1 MQIWAALDDV
11 DAASRALATDF
22 DPGVLAVADT
32 ETLLMRLATIESR
45 LYGVKAR
52 AAARLAES
60 GRWLDAGARTPAE
73 HLATKTGTGIG
84 EARRLAAT
92 GEHLEALPAVRA
104 AAVAGDVSAAALV
117 LVADAA
123 AAAPGEATRLLA
135 TAAETS
141 LAGLREV
148 CLQTKANADADPDA
162 THRRIHDA
170 RAFRTWTD
178 AEGAGHFAGHGVPE
192 DIAWLRSV
200 LEPAR
205 DDLFTAARRD
215 GDHPPS
221 DQLDYD
227 ALFAVLRSAAGEA
240 TDLPADLRREWPAPG
255 RALAKVEPMPVQ
267 STGVESAAVLPPGAA
282 TATGPDPRWNPNR
295 RSRRQWSRANVIVR
309 IDAAAAARG
318 RAEGDERCEIV
329 GTGPVPVASVLAMV
343 AGGARLAVVA
353 GGREPSGDETV
364 ETVAHVP
371 ANRAAGTDIRDPAA
385 IAGELDRCGVRVSGL
400 VHAGRAPNA
409 FQLTAL
415 RWLNPTCATA
425 GCVNPRCD
433 VDHRTGWAITKTSRL
448 EDLDPLC
455 RYHHNLKTHRGWA
468 LVDGTGKRPLVP
480 PEDERHPRHRRAG

>member
-11 DAASRALATDF
+11 DAASRALATHF
-22 DPGVLAVADT
+22 DPGLLAVADT
-32 ETLLMRLATIESR
+32 ETLLTRLAAVESR

-73 HLATKTGTGIG
+73 HLASKTGVGIG
-84 EARRLAAT
+84 EARRLVAT

-104 AAVAGDVSAAALV
+104 AAVAGDVSAPALV

-123 AAAPGEATRLLA
+123 AAAPREATRLLA

-141 LAGLREV
+141 IAGLREV
-148 CLQTKANADADPDA
+148 CLQTKANADPDPDA
-162 THRRIHDA
+162 THRRIHNA

-205 DDLFTAARRD
+205 DELFTAARRA

-227 ALFAVLRSAAGEA
+227 AVFALLRSAAGEA
-240 TDLPADLRREWPAPG
+240 TDLPAGLRREWPAPG
-255 RALAKVEPMPVQ
+255 RALATVESP
-267 STGVESAAVLPPGAA
+267 TAESAAPKFDA
-282 TATGPDPRWNPNR
+282 RWNPNR
-295 RSRRQWSRANVIVR
+295 RTPRQWSRANVIVR

-329 GTGPVPVASVLAMV
+329 GTGPVPVTSVLAMV
-343 AGGARLAVVA
+343 AGGARLALVS
-353 GGREPSGDETV
+353 GRREPSGDETV
-364 ETVAHVP
+364 ESVAHVP
-371 ANRAAGTDIRDPAA
+371 ANRAATTDIRDADA
-385 IAGELDRCGVRVSGL
+385 IVAELDRCRVRVSGV
-400 VHAGRAPNA
+400 VHAGRAPTA

-415 RWLNPTCATA
+415 RWLNPSCATA

-433 VDHRTGWAITKTSRL
+433 VDHRTGWAITKTTRL

-468 LVDGTGKRPLVP
+468 LVDGSGKRPLVP